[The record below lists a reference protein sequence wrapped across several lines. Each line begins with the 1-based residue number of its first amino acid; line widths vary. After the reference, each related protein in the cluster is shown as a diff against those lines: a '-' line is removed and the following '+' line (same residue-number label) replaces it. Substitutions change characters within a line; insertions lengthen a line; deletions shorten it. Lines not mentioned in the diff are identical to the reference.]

1 MDTPLGRPSLVG
13 DTMYPPVSTAG
24 ADLSS
29 RGTHRRDTVRHLV
42 SRHTRK
48 LLRRYAE
55 AGRLAPLSEA
65 TKTRKRHNI
74 DKILTERGYLRGHGL
89 PLEPDATRSKSVP
102 RSSTPAPISLVRPEA
117 RSDRHRVVRPSL
129 GVIFRPGRSSGFP
142 MTTSSRL
149 RNSWRPI

>member
-1 MDTPLGRPSLVG
+1 
-13 DTMYPPVSTAG
+13 MYPPVSTAG

-55 AGRLAPLSEA
+55 AGMLTPLSEA

-89 PLEPDATRSKSVP
+89 PFRAGRDQVEVGSPLIYAGTHQFGAARGAFG
-102 RSSTPAPISLVRPEA
+102 STSGGAPIPWGDIPARPFLGLSDDDEFEITELVASHLA
-117 RSDRHRVVRPSL
+117 R
-129 GVIFRPGRSSGFP
+129 
-142 MTTSSRL
+142 
-149 RNSWRPI
+149 